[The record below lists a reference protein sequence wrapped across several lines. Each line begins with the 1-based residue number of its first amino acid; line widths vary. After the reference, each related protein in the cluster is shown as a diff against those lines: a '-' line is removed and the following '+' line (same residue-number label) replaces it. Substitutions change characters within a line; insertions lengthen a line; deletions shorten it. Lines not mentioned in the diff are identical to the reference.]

1 MNTRLKNR
9 AFALLATALLS
20 QQAVAIEEVVVYG
33 TDLSVKTE
41 TVAERVFTAMRK
53 YVAELNE
60 TQKLRLDSEIAK
72 LSEQRIQI
80 AASGLPTRG

>member
-1 MNTRLKNR
+1 
-9 AFALLATALLS
+9 
-20 QQAVAIEEVVVYG
+20 
-33 TDLSVKTE
+33 
-41 TVAERVFTAMRK
+41 

-72 LSEQRIQI
+72 IGEQRIQL